1 MKTVVKIF
9 GLALLYLFI
18 VYLLIKIS
26 FSVFDS
32 KTNTT
37 ELSSTLWF
45 QIIVYFLPLVI
56 VILIGKRVL
65 KK

>member
-1 MKTVVKIF
+1 MKTILKIF

-18 VYLLIKIS
+18 VYLLIKIT
-26 FSVFDS
+26 FAVFDS

-45 QIIVYFLPLVI
+45 QLLVYFLPLVI
-56 VILIGKRVL
+56 VVLIGKRVL

>member
-1 MKTVVKIF
+1 MKTIVKIF

-32 KTNTT
+32 KTNTA

-45 QIIVYFLPLVI
+45 QLIVYFLPLVI
-56 VILIGKRVL
+56 VILIGKRIL

>member
-1 MKTVVKIF
+1 MKTILKII
-9 GLALLYLFI
+9 GLALLYLVI
-18 VYLLIKIS
+18 VYLEILIA
-26 FSVFDS
+26 FLVFGS
-32 KTNTT
+32 GESAT
-37 ELSSTLWF
+37 ETSSTLTF

>member
-1 MKTVVKIF
+1 MKTIVKIF

-45 QIIVYFLPLVI
+45 QLIVYFLPFVI

>member
-1 MKTVVKIF
+1 MNTIVKIF
-9 GLALLYLFI
+9 ALALLYLFI

-45 QIIVYFLPLVI
+45 QLIVYFLPLVI
-56 VILIGKRVL
+56 VILIGKGVL

>member
-1 MKTVVKIF
+1 MKTIVKIF

-26 FSVFDS
+26 FSLFDS

-45 QIIVYFLPLVI
+45 QLIVYFIPLVI
-56 VILIGKRVL
+56 VILIGKRIL

>member
-1 MKTVVKIF
+1 MKTIVKIF
-9 GLALLYLFI
+9 ALALLYLFI

-45 QIIVYFLPLVI
+45 QIIVYFLPLAI

-65 KK
+65 K

>member
-1 MKTVVKIF
+1 MKTIVKIF

-65 KK
+65 K